1 MAEAILFCALKRID
15 ASARQEEDQKIRNW
29 VAEIRDVAY
38 DAEDVVE
45 SYILKVV
52 FRRGRSIHTIGN
64 MLATW
69 EVGSEIEDIKAKISN
84 LTRKGDDSR
93 FAYEG
98 RQQLRRTY
106 SHLVEDDVVGL
117 EDKTKELVTLLVKEE
132 RYQVISICGMGGL
145 GKTTLARKVY
155 HQSEVRRHFDSF
167 AWAYIS
173 QQCQAR
179 DVFQGVLINLTSPTK
194 EEKERILQLRDEE
207 LVKKLYQI
215 QWEKK
220 CLVILDDLWTMQ
232 AWNSLRPAFPIGK
245 SRSKILLTTRNKDVA
260 TYVDPKALIH
270 EVQCLTEEMSWE
282 LLQKKAML
290 PGGHGIDFTWERLGM
305 KMVRHCGGL
314 PVAIIV
320 LGGLLA
326 TKHTLKD
333 WEMVYRNINSY
344 LRRGKGHEQEFG
356 GVSEVLASSYYDLPY
371 QLKPYTHQKLMRMWV
386 AEGIVSSV
394 QGETAEDVAERYLDE
409 LIERCMVQVGRRNF
423 IGRVKT
429 CRLHDLMRDLCLSKA
444 KEENFLQAT
453 HIRHKNDPVAASSS
467 MVPIVTPMA
476 KIRRLAVYLD
486 EGVNR
491 CISSEYEKSSHLRSL
506 LFFYAKE
513 VGMINWEQLKP
524 VFNNFK
530 LLRVLDLE
538 GFKTTEHLPKAIGKL
553 VHLRYLN
560 LRNSKV
566 RVLPSSI
573 GNLVCLHNLDLSF
586 DLLDGLQRGEI
597 PNVIWKMEQL
607 SHLYLPKSFTINGA
621 DKLRLDSLN
630 NLKTLRNVDAR
641 KCCIKDLVK
650 LTNLSKLGMH
660 SVKSYEELKVILK
673 HPSPILNS
681 LRLLSLQIWGERVE
695 EKDLRQLFSDCHHD
709 FYRLSLGA
717 VLSKLPE
724 YNSFPPNLI
733 KLTLWGSRLVEDPMP
748 TLGKLPHLQFLRL
761 PHTYFGKEIV
771 CLTESFPRLKYLFI
785 SNFPK
790 LEEWRMYDRAMPSL
804 LELQIRRCEQLK
816 KLPDGLRLVTTLREL
831 EIIEMPNG
839 FLNRLKVGGEDFYK
853 VQQVHSIKL
862 WARSSCF

>member
-1 MAEAILFCALKRID
+1 MAEAILFCALERIGDLLIQQADFLGKVGDDVQLLQTELRRMQCFLKD

-84 LTRKGDDSR
+84 LTRSLETYGIRPIREGDDSR

-117 EDKTKELVTLLVKEE
+117 EDKTKEL
-132 RYQVISICGMGGL
+132 
-145 GKTTLARKVY
+145 
-155 HQSEVRRHFDSF
+155 
-167 AWAYIS
+167 
-173 QQCQAR
+173 
-179 DVFQGVLINLTSPTK
+179 
-194 EEKERILQLRDEE
+194 
-207 LVKKLYQI
+207 
-215 QWEKK
+215 K

-290 PGGHGIDFTWERLGM
+290 PGGHDFTWERLGM

-371 QLKPYTHQKLMRMWV
+371 QLKPCFLYLGHFPEDFEIPTKKLMRMWV

-453 HIRHKNDPVAASSS
+453 HLRHKNDPVAASSS

-476 KIRRLAVYLD
+476 KIRRLAIYLD

-538 GFKTTEHLPKAIGKL
+538 GFKITEHLPKAIRKL

-681 LRLLSLQIWGERVE
+681 LWLLSLQIWGERVE

-717 VLSKLPE
+717 ALSKLPE

-790 LEEWRMYDRAMPSL
+790 LEKWKIYDTAMPSL

>member
-1 MAEAILFCALKRID
+1 MAEAILFCALERID

-84 LTRKGDDSR
+84 LTRSLETYGIRPIREGDDSR

-145 GKTTLARKVY
+145 GKTTLAR
-155 HQSEVRRHFDSF
+155 
-167 AWAYIS
+167 
-173 QQCQAR
+173 
-179 DVFQGVLINLTSPTK
+179 
-194 EEKERILQLRDEE
+194 
-207 LVKKLYQI
+207 
-215 QWEKK
+215 
-220 CLVILDDLWTMQ
+220 
-232 AWNSLRPAFPIGK
+232 
-245 SRSKILLTTRNKDVA
+245 KDVA

-333 WEMVYRNINSY
+333 WEM
-344 LRRGKGHEQEFG
+344 
-356 GVSEVLASSYYDLPY
+356 
-371 QLKPYTHQKLMRMWV
+371 
-386 AEGIVSSV
+386 
-394 QGETAEDVAERYLDE
+394 GETAEDVAERYLDE

-423 IGRVKT
+423 MVG
-429 CRLHDLMRDLCLSKA
+429 
-444 KEENFLQAT
+444 
-453 HIRHKNDPVAASSS
+453 HKNDPVAASSS

-476 KIRRLAVYLD
+476 KIRRLAIYLD

-538 GFKTTEHLPKAIGKL
+538 GFKITEHLPKAIRKL

-681 LRLLSLQIWGERVE
+681 LWLLSLQIW
-695 EKDLRQLFSDCHHD
+695 
-709 FYRLSLGA
+709 A
-717 VLSKLPE
+717 LSKLPE

-761 PHTYFGKEIV
+761 PHTYFGRK
-771 CLTESFPRLKYLFI
+771 SF
-785 SNFPK
+785 
-790 LEEWRMYDRAMPSL
+790 A
-804 LELQIRRCEQLK
+804 
-816 KLPDGLRLVTTLREL
+816 
-831 EIIEMPNG
+831 
-839 FLNRLKVGGEDFYK
+839 
-853 VQQVHSIKL
+853 
-862 WARSSCF
+862 

>member
-1 MAEAILFCALKRID
+1 MAEAILFCALERIGDLLIQQADFLGKVGDDVQLLQTELRRMQCFLKD

-84 LTRKGDDSR
+84 LTRSLETYGIRPIREGDDSR

-145 GKTTLARKVY
+145 GKTTLARK
-155 HQSEVRRHFDSF
+155 R
-167 AWAYIS
+167 
-173 QQCQAR
+173 
-179 DVFQGVLINLTSPTK
+179 
-194 EEKERILQLRDEE
+194 
-207 LVKKLYQI
+207 KLYQI

-290 PGGHGIDFTWERLGM
+290 PGGHGIGNFTWERLGM

-371 QLKPYTHQKLMRMWV
+371 QLKPCFLYLGHFPEDFEIPTKKLMRMWV

-453 HIRHKNDPVAASSS
+453 HLRHKNDPVAASSS

-476 KIRRLAVYLD
+476 KIRRLAIYLD

-524 VFNNFK
+524 V
-530 LLRVLDLE
+530 
-538 GFKTTEHLPKAIGKL
+538 
-553 VHLRYLN
+553 
-560 LRNSKV
+560 
-566 RVLPSSI
+566 
-573 GNLVCLHNLDLSF
+573 
-586 DLLDGLQRGEI
+586 
-597 PNVIWKMEQL
+597 
-607 SHLYLPKSFTINGA
+607 HLYLPKSFTINGA

-681 LRLLSLQIWGERVE
+681 LWLLSLQIWGERVE

-717 VLSKLPE
+717 ALSKLPE

-790 LEEWRMYDRAMPSL
+790 LEKWKIYDTAMPSL